1 LTKKPDDYLY
11 GLTEGQLKVMIR
23 HFRDNRMISP
33 PDDEDVDLR
42 MPIFGVK
49 PDYEIEV
56 DFDE

>member
-1 LTKKPDDYLY
+1 LTKKPDDYL

>member
-1 LTKKPDDYLY
+1 MTKKPDDYL

>member
-1 LTKKPDDYLY
+1 LTRKVDDYLY

-23 HFRDNRMISP
+23 HFRDNRMIEA
-33 PDDEDVDLR
+33 PDANEVDLR

-49 PDYEIEV
+49 PDYEIEI

>member
-1 LTKKPDDYLY
+1 LTKKPDDYL

-56 DFDE
+56 DFNE

>member
-1 LTKKPDDYLY
+1 MTKKPDDYL

-56 DFDE
+56 DFNE

>member
-1 LTKKPDDYLY
+1 
-11 GLTEGQLKVMIR
+11 MIR

-56 DFDE
+56 DFNE